1 MRKPDLLL
9 QKICGSLLPLCLL
22 YITGCHK
29 PDAPGSQKEPGNPS
43 NSEANVWPSSPPAEI
58 CGNTQLLTG
67 PSAAPAGAITVPA
80 GDNKGFNFK
89 VEGATFWL
97 APGVHTIG
105 DDPFSQIIP
114 ENNTTF
120 IGGPGAILDGQHIN
134 HYAFTQRAV
143 NVTIRYLT
151 IRNFVAPRDEGVVN
165 HDAGDKWTIEYNT
178 ISNNKGA
185 GLMAGPNNVYRYN
198 CIKDNGQYGINS
210 CCGTE
215 TNEVVNFVLDHNEIA
230 GNNTDDWESKID
242 GCGCTGGVKFWIN
255 KNARV
260 TNNWVHNNKGVGLW
274 LDNNNRG
281 FVIENNYINDNDGNG
296 LMIEAGYDASVRF
309 NNFKKNAIVA
319 GMENARKGDYFPVP
333 AVYISE
339 AGSPRG
345 FNLKTSPMLISNN
358 NFENNWG
365 GVVLWENAN
374 RYSGSSANTHRAG
387 TIKMR
392 SLYDD
397 SPCKSGLP
405 DVIPGSVVN
414 KFVCRWSTENVVVE
428 NNDFRI
434 DKALLGCTGGN
445 YCGING
451 IFSEYGTFPEFSGYQ
466 IPWRI
471 TFQQDNIFRNNHYYG
486 DWQFAGFEV
495 TAPDGSRVSWNN
507 WTAPA
512 PPVPDKPT
520 TDNRPQ
526 TFGQDKGST
535 YVK

>member
-1 MRKPDLLL
+1 MRKSDLPL
-9 QKICGSLLPLCLL
+9 QKICRSLIPLLLL
-22 YITGCHK
+22 YFAGCHK
-29 PDAPGSQKEPGNPS
+29 PDTGGSKDDPGGPGNTD
-43 NSEANVWPSSPPAEI
+43 ANIWPSSPPAEI
-58 CGNTQLLTG
+58 CGNTKLLTG
-67 PSAAPAGAITVPA
+67 PDAAPAGAITVPA
-80 GDNKGFNFK
+80 GDNSKFDFDRK
-89 VEGATFWL
+89 GATFWL

-105 DDPFSQIIP
+105 TDPLSQIIP
-114 ENNTTF
+114 ADNTTF
-120 IGGPGAILDGQHIN
+120 IGGPGAILDGRNVNQ
-134 HYAFTQRAV
+134 YAFTQRAV

-215 TNEVVNFVLDHNEIA
+215 LNEVVNFVLDHNEIT
-230 GNNTDDWESKID
+230 GNNTDDWERKID

-255 KNARV
+255 KNATV
-260 TNNWVHNNKGVGLW
+260 TNNWVHHNKGVGLW

-296 LMIEAGYDASVRF
+296 LMIEAGYDARVRF
-309 NNFKKNAIVA
+309 NNFKKNAVVA
-319 GMENARKGDYFPVP
+319 GMESARKGDYFPVP
-333 AVYISE
+333 AIYISE

-374 RYSGSSANTHRAG
+374 RYSGSSANTHQAG

-397 SPCKSGLP
+397 GPCKSGLP
-405 DVIPGSVVN
+405 DVIPGSMPD

-428 NNDFRI
+428 NNEFKI
-434 DKALLGCTGGN
+434 DKATLGCAGGN
-445 YCGING
+445 FCGING
-451 IFSEYGTFPEFSGYQ
+451 IFSEYGTYPEFGGYQ

-471 TFQQDNIFRNNHYYG
+471 TFQQDNVFRNNHYYG

-495 TAPDGSRVSWNN
+495 TVPDGSRVSWSN

-512 PPVPDKPT
+512 PPIPDKPT
-520 TDNRPQ
+520 VDNRPK